1 MRDSTDFSAELERLS
16 ASAWAYAALAAALE
30 TWFLE
35 RLQVPTDPRA
45 AAADLGLDPAL
56 AEDMVEALVAIG
68 VVESDGARVAPTP
81 AFETLSAPSVV
92 RVLRSGIRGDHL
104 QIQDLLAR
112 IREGESP
119 TGWMLEDPV
128 ALTAQGETGTLIG
141 SFVEAL
147 LPRLDGLAERMDSAE
162 GRILDVGAGVG
173 VVSTELCRL
182 WPDAEAVGLE
192 PHRTA
197 RELGRSRIAAAGLS
211 GRIALRDERVEQLG
225 EISAYDL
232 AFVPQPFLG
241 RECLEAGLPRVHRA
255 LRPGGW
261 LIVLAHEM
269 PDQDPL
275 ATAARR
281 FRARVWGGGVIER
294 DELAAIL
301 GESGFGAIR
310 SDYPVGCFRAICA
323 RRAEDVAGILPGHV
337 EPEQAHHPGAVS
349 RPA

>member
-1 MRDSTDFSAELERLS
+1 MQEADFADTLEQLS
-16 ASAWAYAALAAALE
+16 SSAWAYAALAGALE
-30 TWFLE
+30 VGLLD
-35 RLQVPTDPRA
+35 RLRDPVDRVEA
-45 AAADLGLDPAL
+45 AASCGVEPELAD
-56 AEDMVEALVAIG
+56 DMIEALLAIG
-68 VVESDGARVAPTP
+68 VVEADGPRLTPTP
-81 AFETLSAPSVV
+81 AFETLSSPRVV

-112 IREGESP
+112 IREGETS
-119 TGWMLEDPV
+119 TGWTLEDPV

-147 LPRLDGLAERMDSAE
+147 LPKLDGLAERMGRVG

-182 WPDAEAVGLE
+182 WPEAEAVGLE

-225 EISAYDL
+225 EIAAYDL
-232 AFVPQPFLG
+232 AFLPQPFLG

-269 PDQDPL
+269 PDTDPV
-275 ATAARR
+275 AAAARR
-281 FRARVWGGGVIER
+281 FRARVWGGGVIGR
-294 DELAAIL
+294 GELTAIL

-310 SDYPVGCFRAICA
+310 SDYPIGCFRAICA
-323 RRAEDVAGILPGHV
+323 RRLSDVAGILPGDV
-337 EPEQAHHPGAVS
+337 EPEQADHPGALS